1 MIQSPRCRIGAS
13 GFAGGVLFC
22 FWWVFGGLLGKGFY
36 VCLVVVWLIEL
47 VLPVL
52 FWPVVWGVVGA
63 VGRVAVQVYRDG
75 VWPESL
81 PRVVSLV
88 FLGALGGALAGLLGE
103 GEVGW
108 LALGYGASD
117 IIENL
122 LASKYP
128 KPE

>member
-1 MIQSPRCRIGAS
+1 M
-13 GFAGGVLFC
+13 
-22 FWWVFGGLLGKGFY
+22 
-36 VCLVVVWLIEL
+36 